1 MISAKIRDSKSRLSM
16 PRRSMVRPPWNNE
29 HLRFTQSCVHL
40 FSCSSNCQVDP
51 GHPTEAKTANLNF
64 GCYLF
69 YRPISTVSQLIFHFD
84 LCFYSLTQ
92 GGLYKWTIVPKK
104 ATSWFME
111 LFLQLRKKL
120 SFFVGKLTPPC
131 QFLPSLPN
139 IKIFKSKRGIM
150 WPCSASSK

>member
-29 HLRFTQSCVHL
+29 HLRFTESCVHL
-40 FSCSSNCQVDP
+40 LPCSSNCQVDP

-104 ATSWFME
+104 ATS
-111 LFLQLRKKL
+111 
-120 SFFVGKLTPPC
+120 
-131 QFLPSLPN
+131 
-139 IKIFKSKRGIM
+139 
-150 WPCSASSK
+150 

>member
-1 MISAKIRDSKSRLSM
+1 MLFSLSLFTYRLKIGKDIEDNQIIQEIKMISAKTRDSKSRLSM
-16 PRRSMVRPPWNNE
+16 PRRSTMRPPWNNE

-40 FSCSSNCQVDP
+40 LPCSSNCQVDL

-104 ATSWFME
+104 ATS
-111 LFLQLRKKL
+111 
-120 SFFVGKLTPPC
+120 
-131 QFLPSLPN
+131 
-139 IKIFKSKRGIM
+139 
-150 WPCSASSK
+150 

>member
-1 MISAKIRDSKSRLSM
+1 MLFSLSLFTYRLKIGKDIEDNQIIQEIKMISAKIRDSKSRLSM

-104 ATSWFME
+104 ATS
-111 LFLQLRKKL
+111 
-120 SFFVGKLTPPC
+120 
-131 QFLPSLPN
+131 
-139 IKIFKSKRGIM
+139 
-150 WPCSASSK
+150 